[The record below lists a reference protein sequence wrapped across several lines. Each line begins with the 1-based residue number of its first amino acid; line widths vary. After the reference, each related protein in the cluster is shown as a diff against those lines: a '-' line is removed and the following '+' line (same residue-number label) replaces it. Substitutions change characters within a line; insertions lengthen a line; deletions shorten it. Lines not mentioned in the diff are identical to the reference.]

1 MLTIIFTFSLSSI
14 AIMISLKTI
23 EERRQKKFLF
33 SNPRRRADEA
43 VAKIAN
49 NAKNLLSVLNRKNGK
64 LFTALIGNAIYEGVS
79 SVKRKTYLRKLKFL
93 DSLRIRNRGN
103 LKKKG
108 SASFFLKNVSEY
120 KGKYIK

>member
-14 AIMISLKTI
+14 AIMIGLKTI
-23 EERRQKKFLF
+23 EEKTPKRFLF
-33 SNPRRRADEA
+33 SGSRKRADA
-43 VAKIAN
+43 VALKIID
-49 NAKNLLSVLNRKNGK
+49 NAKNHFSVLNGKNGK
-64 LFTALIGNAIYEGVS
+64 LFAMFVGNAIHNGVS
-79 SVKRKTYLRKLKFL
+79 SVKRKTYLKKLKFL
-93 DSLRIRNRGN
+93 DSLRNRVN